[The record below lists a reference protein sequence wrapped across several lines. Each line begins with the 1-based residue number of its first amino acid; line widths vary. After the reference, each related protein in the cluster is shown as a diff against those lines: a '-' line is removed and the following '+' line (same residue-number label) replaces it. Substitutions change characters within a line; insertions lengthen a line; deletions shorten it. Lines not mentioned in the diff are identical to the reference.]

1 MKTCS
6 LGRRALCICTA
17 AAVLAG
23 CGGGSSMSPTPP
35 LVGPSTT
42 AQRMHASPEYSVIY
56 SFKGGARDGENP
68 YAGLTNVMG
77 TLYGTTADG
86 GTNGTGTVFTITK
99 AGKETV
105 FHKFGGS
112 GDGANPYGGLL
123 SIKGT
128 LYGTTFDGGTNE
140 FGAAFAITKSGKESV
155 LDSFGGSNGVYPEA
169 GLINVAGT
177 LYGTTADGGTSNVG
191 TVFAITKTGTET
203 VIHDF
208 TGGSGDG
215 AVPYAGLL
223 NVEGTLYGTTQYGG
237 AYNAGTAFAISASG
251 TDSVLHSFG
260 GPGDGGYPYA
270 ALINVAGTL
279 YGTTV
284 IGGASC
290 GSYHVTGCGV
300 VFSLTRSGAETV
312 LHSFGGAGDGVYPYA
327 GLLNVKGTLYGTAE
341 AGGANCSPFGCG
353 VIFSITRSGTE
364 TVLHNFRG
372 SGDGAYPGAALLSVK
387 DTLYGTTVDG
397 GANGDGTVFALKP

>member
-42 AQRMHASPEYSVIY
+42 AQRMHASPGYSVIY

-169 GLINVAGT
+169 GLINV
-177 LYGTTADGGTSNVG
+177 
-191 TVFAITKTGTET
+191 
-203 VIHDF
+203 
-208 TGGSGDG
+208 
-215 AVPYAGLL
+215 
-223 NVEGTLYGTTQYGG
+223 EGTLYGTTQYGG

-312 LHSFGGAGDGVYPYA
+312 LHSFGGAGDGEYPYA